1 MANIAFGSKYFI
13 FSKFSSIPKT
23 SKIEKDRA
31 DLRKEYDDYNA
42 FNESQALQ
50 DFRELEQYLES
61 KEHIHLMN
69 KLKDQK
75 KAEEERIKLYE
86 AQKKSKKFKNHF
98 KFKASARLSEH
109 LNFAQSKEWKRYNEL
124 KDQVTSNEFLK
135 QKTTRSEQQKRFEAQ
150 TKELEVL
157 AKAGAVKKFKK
168 DPGNEELA
176 GNTDVKKYND
186 LKNKIESEDF
196 KAEKAAIDQQLQES
210 INLEKEYRQLAR
222 SSAVKKFIKFEQS
235 PKYKAYLAFE
245 KSKILADYLVLAD
258 YLRSSEH
265 ADLLKTIES
274 QMNQEND
281 KKKKYEEFKNSKE
294 YKWFTS
300 LTGTTKFDE
309 LKKWKVVFED
319 DFNGELDREKWLTRY
334 YWGDQMIKD
343 AYALEHDKA
352 FPTDGK
358 NIETGKTIKIITR
371 REKVDGKVWKMPF
384 GFIPQ
389 DFDFTTGLIN
399 TAKSHRQLYGRIE
412 AKIKINFAK
421 PVNYNFWM
429 ASDKMLPHIDILK
442 LSHKK
447 SKVEVAH
454 HFGEATPEKAPERA
468 RAEFKG
474 LDVAQDFFIYT
485 LDWTKEKLTW
495 KINDVVV
502 NEQTRGVPQEPL
514 YITFSCGI
522 TGKPTDSGL
531 PASMEVDWVKC
542 YQETK

>member
-23 SKIEKDRA
+23 SKIEQDRA
-31 DLRKEYDDYNA
+31 NLRKEYDDYNA
-42 FNESQALQ
+42 FKESKALQ
-50 DFRELEQYLES
+50 DFHELEKYLES

-75 KAEEERIKLYE
+75 KAEEGRIKLYE

-98 KFKASARLSEH
+98 KFKNSARLNEH
-109 LNFAQSKEWKRYNEL
+109 HAFAQSKDWKRYNEL
-124 KDQVTSNEFLK
+124 KENVTSADFLK
-135 QKTTRSEQQKRFEAQ
+135 QKTSLSEQQKRHEAQ
-150 TKELEVL
+150 IKELEVL
-157 AKAGAVKKFKK
+157 GKAPEVKKYKK
-168 DPGNEELA
+168 DPGNEDLA
-176 GNTDVKKYND
+176 KNTHVQKYID
-186 LKNKIESEDF
+186 LKNKIESDGF
-196 KAEKAAIDQQLQES
+196 KAEKAANDQQLQGLLS
-210 INLEKEYRQLAR
+210 LEKEYRQLAK
-222 SSAVKKFIKFEQS
+222 SSAVKRFIKFDQS
-235 PKYKAYLAFE
+235 AKYKAYLAFD
-245 KSKILADYLVLAD
+245 KSKELADHLVLAD
-258 YLRSSEH
+258 YLRSTEH
-265 ADLLKTIES
+265 ADLLKTVDS

-281 KKKKYEEFKNSKE
+281 KKKKYEDFKNSKD
-294 YKWFTS
+294 YKWYTS
-300 LTGTTKFDE
+300 LKGTTKFDE

-319 DFNGELDREKWLTRY
+319 DFSGDLDREKWLTRY

-352 FPTDGK
+352 FPTDGN
-358 NIETGKTIKIITR
+358 NIESGKTIKIITR
-371 REKVDGKVWKMPF
+371 RERVTGKVWKMPF

-389 DFDFTTGLIN
+389 DFDYTTGLIN

-429 ASDKMLPHIDILK
+429 ASEKMLPHVDILK

-447 SKVEVAH
+447 SKVELAH
-454 HFGEATPEKAPERA
+454 HFGEVNPGKAPERA

-522 TGKPTDSGL
+522 TGKPADSGL
-531 PASMEVDWVKC
+531 PASMDVDWVRC
-542 YQETK
+542 YQEA